1 MKSNFERNKDQEEAL
16 GAAIAHITCYGFF
29 VFVCIIVGTVAYG
42 FNGFLGAT
50 LLSGFVF
57 VLWGSVAQDYY
68 ETSLRPVPGQRIE
81 PPDHWPT

>member
-1 MKSNFERNKDQEEAL
+1 MRPIIERNKEQKEAL
-16 GAAIAHITCYGFF
+16 GAAITHIVCCGLIALI
-29 VFVCIIVGTVAYG
+29 CIIVGSIAYG

-68 ETSLRPVPGQRIE
+68 ETSKRPVPGQRIE